1 MEFRIEKGIFIK
13 ALTKVQ
19 GITGKKTNIP
29 ITSNVL
35 LKTKDN
41 VLSIVATDLEIA
53 FHGSYQTEVISEGSC
68 AIPSRK
74 LFEII
79 KDFPSE
85 KIIVKELEN
94 KWVQI
99 ADKNV
104 EYNIVGME
112 PDDFPGL
119 PDVAGVELFEIDSD
133 VFINMIDK
141 TIFAVLCDEGRA
153 HLAGVFFESA
163 EKNEK
168 RIIRMVSTDGHRLSK
183 IEQPLEEWQNIS
195 LKDGV
200 IIPKSG
206 IVEVLRVLD
215 EGKRIQLGFK
225 ENNFIVKKEQEGLII
240 RLIEGEFPDYQLVIP
255 KKNKGKLKIKK
266 AEFLMM
272 LKRMSILSSDKYRSV
287 RFKIDKDEMET
298 LATNPEVG
306 ESKEVI
312 SVDYNGEKIEIAFN
326 PRYFVD
332 AVSTMASDDIIIR
345 LNDEATPCL
354 LEGEKD
360 TGFLSVVMPMR
371 I

>member
-1 MEFRIEKGIFIK
+1 MEFSIEKQIFFH

-35 LKTKDN
+35 LTTREN
-41 VLSIVATDLEIA
+41 MLSIVATDLEIA
-53 FHGSYQTEVISEGSC
+53 FQGTYETEVISEGSC

-85 KIIVKELEN
+85 KIIVKEMDN

-99 ADKNV
+99 ADNNV

-119 PDVAGVELFEIDSD
+119 PDVEGVELFEIDSD
-133 VFINMIDK
+133 VFINMIEK
-141 TIFAVLCDEGRA
+141 TIFAVLSDEGRA
-153 HLAGVFFESA
+153 HLAGVYFESA
-163 EKNEK
+163 EKDEHK
-168 RIIRMVSTDGHRLSK
+168 IIRMVSTDGHRLSK
-183 IEQPLEEWQNIS
+183 IEQPLEEEQTFS
-195 LKDGV
+195 LKEGV

-206 IVEVLRVLD
+206 IVEVLRILD
-215 EGKRIQLGFK
+215 GGKRIQIGFK

-240 RLIEGEFPDYQLVIP
+240 RLIEGDFPDYQLVIP
-255 KKNKGKLKIKK
+255 KKNTGKLKVKK
-266 AEFLMM
+266 GDFLMM

-287 RFKIDKDEMET
+287 RFKIEKEKMET

-306 ESKEVI
+306 EAKEVI
-312 SVDYNGEKIEIAFN
+312 SVDYTGEKIEIAFN

-332 AVSTMASDDIIIR
+332 AVSTMASDDIIIS

-360 TGFLSVVMPMR
+360 PDFLSVVMPMR

>member
-1 MEFRIEKGIFIK
+1 MEFSIEKRLFIQ

-35 LKTKDN
+35 LKTKEN

-53 FHGSYQTEVISEGSC
+53 FQGTYQTEVISDGSC

-74 LFEII
+74 LYEII
-79 KDFPSE
+79 KEFPSE
-85 KIIVKELEN
+85 KIIVKEMEN
-94 KWVQI
+94 KWIRI

-119 PDVAGVELFEIDSD
+119 PDVEGVELFDIDSG
-133 VFINMIDK
+133 VFRNMIEK
-141 TIFAVLCDEGRA
+141 TMFAVLSDEGRA
-153 HLAGVFFESA
+153 HLAGVYFESA
-163 EKNEK
+163 VKDETK
-168 RIIRMVSTDGHRLSK
+168 IIRMVSTDGHRLSK
-183 IEQPLEEWQNIS
+183 IEQPLEEGQKLS
-195 LKDGV
+195 LKEGV

-215 EGKRIQLGFK
+215 GGKRIQIGFK
-225 ENNFIVKKEQEGLII
+225 EKNFIVKKEQEGLIV
-240 RLIEGEFPDYQLVIP
+240 RLIEGDFPDYQLVIP
-255 KKNKGKLKIKK
+255 KKNTGKLKIKK
-266 AEFLMM
+266 KVFLMM

-287 RFKIDKDEMET
+287 RFKIEKDKMET

-306 ESKEVI
+306 ESREIVP
-312 SVDYNGEKIEIAFN
+312 VDYTGEKIEIAFN

-332 AVSTMASDDIIIR
+332 VVSTMESDDIIIS

-360 TGFLSVVMPMR
+360 PEFLSVVMPMR